1 MTLNKMEENKGVMP
15 ESPAGEGETPQ
26 TVVPPVAKAEE
37 PQKPPKG
44 FVPYQALEEERR
56 LRKEAEQEAERL
68 KNLAPSEESDVFS
81 DEGKALKSE
90 ISTLNQKLSDI
101 ERKEARREVENEFP
115 VIKDKKDEFNEFLE
129 EDENKK
135 ISIKKAAKLFLAE
148 KGLLNSETPERKGL
162 ETPTSGGKK
171 PEPGLSDEEKE
182 NIRKTDYRKYETLLR
197 AGKI

>member
-15 ESPAGEGETPQ
+15 DSPAGEGEIPQ
-26 TVVPPVAKAEE
+26 PVVPTVAKAEE

-56 LRKEAEQEAERL
+56 MRKEAEEEAERL
-68 KNLAPSEESDVFS
+68 KNLAPSENSDVFS
-81 DEGKALKSE
+81 DEGRALKGE
-90 ISTLNQKLSDI
+90 ISVLNQKLSDI

-129 EDENKK
+129 DEENKRL
-135 ISIKKAAKLFLAE
+135 SIKKAAKLFLAE
-148 KGLLNSETPERKGL
+148 KGLLNPETPERKGL

-182 NIRKTDYRKYETLLR
+182 NIRKTDYRKYEQLIR
-197 AGKI
+197 EGKI